1 MSNGDGLPK
10 VPCSWA
16 WTKIQDFAEVVRG
29 GSPRPKGDPRYFGGT
44 IPWIMISDVSREP
57 GKYLSHTRE
66 AVTEEGANKSR
77 LLRSGA
83 LILSNSGTV
92 CVPKILLIDGC
103 IHDGFVTFPNLPD
116 AISKDYLYYWFHRI
130 RARIIQENKQGITQ
144 VNLNTDIVRN
154 MDVALAPAKEQ
165 RRIVA
170 KIEELFSDLDA
181 GVAALERV
189 KAKLK
194 RYRAAVLKAAVEG
207 KLTEEWRKKNRP
219 TETGQQL
226 LDRILQER
234 RQKWEEEQLAA
245 YEKAGKKPP
254 VGWKDKYKEPAAPD
268 KSSLP
273 GLPEGWRWASL
284 GQLRSESLN
293 GYGNRRGEVG
303 EPTIVLRLAD
313 IENGLM
319 SLDAPRRINSKTES
333 IQRYSLRSDDLLVI
347 RVNGSPDLVGR
358 FVRIDSTPETVLF
371 CDHFIRV
378 RLFEALASRY
388 VRLFADTAI
397 ARKHVES
404 NKVCS
409 AGQNTISQGSL
420 DGLPIPLPP
429 LKEQE
434 VIVANVDQC
443 LSNSGDVESQI
454 AANLKRSAR
463 LRQSILKRAF
473 EGKLVPQDPND
484 EPASV
489 LLERIKMTKEN
500 GSPKTGKPAR
510 KTK

>member
-10 VPCSWA
+10 GWVTTTVNDLAASIQYGHTASATDDLKGPRFLRITDIQHNRVDWASVPSCDISSEDVDKYRLQA
-16 WTKIQDFAEVVRG
+16 GDIVFARTGATTGKSYLIRECPEAVFASYLIRLRMRDNAFPQYVQSFFHTNDYWRQIEGGKRG
-29 GSPRPKGDPRYFGGT
+29 IGQPNVNASVLGT
-44 IPWIMISDVSREP
+44 I
-57 GKYLSHTRE
+57 
-66 AVTEEGANKSR
+66 R
-77 LLRSGA
+77 L
-83 LILSNSGTV
+83 
-92 CVPKILLIDGC
+92 P
-103 IHDGFVTFPNLPD
+103 
-116 AISKDYLYYWFHRI
+116 
-130 RARIIQENKQGITQ
+130 
-144 VNLNTDIVRN
+144 
-154 MDVALAPAKEQ
+154 LAPVNEQ

-170 KIEELFSDLDA
+170 KIGELFSDLDA

-219 TETGQQL
+219 KETGRQL

-234 RQKWEEEQLAA
+234 RQEWEEEQLAA

-273 GLPEGWRWASL
+273 GLPEGWCWASL

-378 RLFEALASRY
+378 RLFEPLASRY

-443 LSNSGDVESQI
+443 LSNSGGVESQI

-473 EGKLVPQDPND
+473 EGKLAPQDPKD
-484 EPASV
+484 EPANR
-489 LLERIKMTKEN
+489 LLERIKAAKEN
-500 GSPKTGKPAR
+500 GSPKTTKPAR
-510 KTK
+510 KTT